1 MRPVGR
7 PPQKDKNGETITRS
21 TVNVTI
27 PSKLAEFLK
36 EKGEN
41 RSKLFTIAATQL
53 YEGEICAVC
62 YTKDVKNTAIGMR
75 CDGPCGRYSD
85 RSGAF
90 FYKYHRCDH
99 CNNQYKNG
107 LLPVMLD
114 DGLKTVCEECYKEKV
129 DEYLKR

>member
-7 PPQKDKNGETITRS
+7 PPEKDKNGEVITRS

-53 YEGEICAVC
+53 YEGEICSTC

-75 CDGPCGRYSD
+75 CDGPCSRYAD

-90 FYKYHRCDH
+90 FYKYHRCET
-99 CNNQYKNG
+99 CNNEFKNG
-107 LLPVMLD
+107 RLPIE
-114 DGLKTVCEECYKEKV
+114 LKNESNVVIIICEECHNVNSK
-129 DEYLKR
+129 

>member
-1 MRPVGR
+1 MSPAGR

-62 YTKDVKNTAIGMR
+62 YTKDVKDTPIGMR
-75 CDGPCGRYSD
+75 CDGPCGRYAD
-85 RSGAF
+85 RAGAF
-90 FYKYHRCDH
+90 FYKFHRCKK
-99 CNNQYKNG
+99 CNREFRPKENM
-107 LLPVMLD
+107 PVQLEL
-114 DGLKTVCEECYKEKV
+114 GVNVCEGCIQHHHVNSK
-129 DEYLKR
+129 